1 MATRYTSSGYST
13 PSGISSRDDVRAI
26 QQQLGV
32 KADGIWGPQTQAAY
46 DNQQRQNQISEL
58 QSMIRGM
65 GGGVSVPS
73 VNMAALRADYEAAL
87 RPAYEGYMD
96 SRRRQTQI
104 NRAEIDAD
112 AASRGMTGSTWTTDA
127 KSRQVDAEA
136 SDIAGYEAQYAGALA
151 NAVNS
156 AAAQQQALGLQAA
169 QMGMAARQQQVEALM
184 QLMQMQNSM
193 TLQPVYRSSGS
204 PKLPPYESAVA
215 KALNNKAVADNYRSG
230 VRNTYVLDKNGKKVA
245 TVSNRR

>member
-1 MATRYTSSGYST
+1 MATKYTSSGYST
-13 PSGISSRDDVRAI
+13 PSGISSRDDVKAI

-46 DNQQRQNQISEL
+46 DRQNQISEL

-136 SDIAGYEAQYAGALA
+136 SDIAGYEAQYAGTLA
-151 NAVNS
+151 GAVNS

-169 QMGMAARQQQVEALM
+169 QIGMAGRQQQVEALM
-184 QLMQMQNSM
+184 QLMQMQHSM
-193 TLQPVYRSSGS
+193 TPTTVSRSSGS
-204 PKLPPYESAVA
+204 KTPTLTQMIEQAMSKGPSYAPVKTQKTPTAIQAAERYM
-215 KALNNKAVADNYRSG
+215 YR
-230 VRNTYVLDKNGKKVA
+230 K
-245 TVSNRR
+245 